1 MFYGRTRKP
10 SEIGTKIK
18 ILMFQKGITG
28 REVAK
33 RIQMTPSTVS
43 DVIYGKNMS
52 EKTIARI
59 MEELSV

>member
-1 MFYGRTRKP
+1 MLNKRRRKP
-10 SEIGTKIK
+10 SELGTKIK

-28 REVAK
+28 RELAK
-33 RIQMTPSTVS
+33 RIQRTPGTVS
-43 DVIYGKNMS
+43 DVIYGKNTS